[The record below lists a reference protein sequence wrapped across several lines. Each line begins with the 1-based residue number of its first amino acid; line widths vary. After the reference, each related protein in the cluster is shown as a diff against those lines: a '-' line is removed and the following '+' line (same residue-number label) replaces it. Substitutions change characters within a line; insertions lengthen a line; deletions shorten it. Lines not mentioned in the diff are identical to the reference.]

1 VFPSWRGNEA
11 RGEERST
18 TVDEKRAT
26 PVERTMSA
34 RVDEPVGRGGAIRRP
49 ARWPA
54 RENRHGATLSEVVA
68 TGRLLP
74 VSLTLLLLVS
84 LFAVP
89 YVWLLLFA
97 AILLAV
103 LLDALTSWASRLS
116 GWSREWSYAFV
127 LAALTATCVLLVAFA
142 VPQLRDQVQRLSE
155 QLPAAWEQVQSRL
168 DRTAWGETAR
178 RLLPSP
184 EGRWQSLGTTS
195 AGALSSTFGV
205 MADLVVLVF
214 VGVYLAAD
222 PDRYAHGMTILFPRG
237 LRPRVRQWLDTTGT
251 TLRRWLG
258 GRSLLMLL
266 NAVATAIGLWILGIP
281 LPILLGLLSGLL
293 NFIPNF
299 GPILA
304 AVPAVLLGFSV
315 DMSTAL
321 YVALFYL
328 GYQMFDGY
336 VLTPLVQQ
344 RTVSLPPALT
354 IMSQV
359 LLGVLLGPWGV
370 VLAVPLAAVGVV
382 SVKML
387 YLEDVL
393 DEHVHLPGDSCDAA
407 ETGAREA
414 G

>member
-1 VFPSWRGNEA
+1 MGA
-11 RGEERST
+11 
-18 TVDEKRAT
+18 A
-26 PVERTMSA
+26 
-34 RVDEPVGRGGAIRRP
+34 VDEPGGRRTGRLRASGAR
-49 ARWPA
+49 ADGHA
-54 RENRHGATLSEVVA
+54 ATLSEVVA

-74 VSLTLLLLVS
+74 IALTLLLIAS

-103 LLDALTSWASRLS
+103 MLDALTSGASRLS
-116 GWSREWSYAFV
+116 GWSREWSYALV
-127 LAALTATCVLLVAFA
+127 LVALTTMFVLLVAFA
-142 VPQLRDQVQRLSE
+142 VPQFRDQVQRLSE

-168 DRTAWGETAR
+168 DRTGWGETAR
-178 RLLPSP
+178 RFLPSL
-184 EGRWQSLGTTS
+184 EGGWQQSLATTS

-205 MADLVVLVF
+205 IADLIVLVI

-222 PDRYAHGMTILFPRG
+222 PARYAHGMTILFPPA

-251 TLRRWLG
+251 TLRRWLV
-258 GRSLLMLL
+258 GRSLLMFL
-266 NAVATAIGLWILGIP
+266 NTVATAIGLWALGVP
-281 LPILLGLLSGLL
+281 LAILLGLLSGLL

-304 AVPAVLLGFSV
+304 AVPAVLLGFSI
-315 DMSTAL
+315 DMSTAF

-359 LLGVLLGPWGV
+359 FLGVLLGPWGV

-393 DEHVHLPGDSCDAA
+393 DEQVRLPGDSRDAA
-407 ETGAREA
+407 EHTGRDRRAQA